1 MVEWNNSVRILAI
14 TNLYPNPYHPTRAT
28 FNRDQ
33 FRELAALHPMAII
46 SPIAWTDELAAR
58 WKGDGPLPAQR
69 QVLRDGIAVCHPR
82 YLFPPRVMR
91 GMYGELFR
99 RCIRPSFEQMLV
111 DFRPQIILG
120 SWAYPDGWAALEL
133 GRRAG
138 LPVVI
143 KVHGSDVLSQ
153 ASFPTRQ
160 RKMMDTLRAG
170 DGVIAVSRD
179 LSENMI
185 GFGVRRDR
193 IRIVYSGVDTN
204 CFQPGSKSDARARL
218 GLDAGMPLILYVG
231 NFFHVK
237 GVDVLVDACGKL
249 AGSGMRFVCQMIGQG
264 PMQKDVERQI
274 ASRGLQQQVI
284 LAGAKSHVELP
295 DWFRAADAL
304 VLPSRSEGVP
314 NVLMEAAAC
323 GTPFIASRVGGVPEI
338 SHLGSGELIP
348 PGDATALADAMRKV
362 LGSSPVTPSCLQ
374 KFRSHADAAAE
385 IADFLQEVF
394 DKHRQAPAIAA

>member
-1 MVEWNNSVRILAI
+1 VRILAI

-33 FRELAALHPMAII
+33 FRELAALHPMAVI

-91 GMYGELFR
+91 GVYGDLFQ
-99 RCIRPSFEQMLV
+99 RCIRPSFEQMLAH
-111 DFRPQIILG
+111 FRPEIILG

-143 KVHGSDVLSQ
+143 KVHGSDVLTQS
-153 ASFPTRQ
+153 SFPARQ
-160 RKMMDTLRAG
+160 RKMMETLCAA
-170 DGVIAVSRD
+170 DGVIAVSGD
-179 LSENMI
+179 LSEKMI
-185 GFGVRRDR
+185 GFGVQPDR

-204 CFQPGSKSDARARL
+204 RFHPGSKSEARAKL
-218 GLDAGMPLILYVG
+218 GLDAQVPLFLYVG
-231 NFFHVK
+231 NLFHVK
-237 GVDVLVDACGKL
+237 GIDVLVDACGKL
-249 AGSGMRFVCQMIGQG
+249 AAGGMRFVCQMIGQG
-264 PMQKDVERQI
+264 PLRHELERQI
-274 ASRGLQQQVI
+274 ASLGLQQQVI
-284 LAGAKSHVELP
+284 LAGAKPHAELP

-323 GTPFIASRVGGVPEI
+323 GTPFIASHVGGVPEI
-338 SHLGSGELIP
+338 AHLGRGELIP
-348 PGDATALADAMRKV
+348 PGDAEALAGAMQNV
-362 LGSSPVTPSCLQ
+362 LGSTPAMPTRLQ
-374 KFRSHADAAAE
+374 QLRSHADAAAE
-385 IADFLQEVF
+385 IADFLQDVV
-394 DKHRQAPAIAA
+394 DQTRQLPAIAA